1 MENPALGLRERAE
14 AVLPRGMLRW
24 DISGRALVVSDAPR
38 HGDVGEGMDVLRANG
53 YVVSVENELL
63 WMDLPEDAYAALVGQ
78 FFWMPGDWAEE
89 WFADQALL
97 AGILAREKAIGGPV
111 DVPLLRAALVA
122 CGRGEAPLRAFVARL
137 RAEDAQG
144 LREGS
149 TASCRVCAA
158 LCAHWLWT
166 QRGIGLPEMVAWRG
180 EM

>member
-1 MENPALGLRERAE
+1 MENPALGLRKKAK

-24 DISGRALVVSDAPR
+24 DISGRALLVSDAPR
-38 HGDVGEGMDVLRANG
+38 HGDASAGMDALRADG
-53 YVVSVENELL
+53 YAVAVENDLL
-63 WMDLPEDAYAALVGQ
+63 WMDLPEDAYAALIGQ
-78 FFWMPGDWAEE
+78 FFCMPGDWTED
-89 WFADQALL
+89 WFAEQALL
-97 AGILAREKAIGGPV
+97 AGILTKEERAGGLA

-122 CGRGEAPLRAFVARL
+122 CGRGEVSLRAFVARL

-144 LREGS
+144 LREGN
-149 TASCRVCAA
+149 TASCRACAA